1 MRKRGDILGWL
12 RRNASAKKGASAGPV
27 PRPRERPRDTGPADR
42 VRAPVPEERIVVYTD
57 GACAGNGRA
66 GARAGVGVF
75 FGAGD
80 PRNLSEAVPPSMCQT
95 NNVAE
100 VLAIVRAVEVLRERI
115 AGGAAVDLHSDSTYA
130 IRCCGE
136 YGRKLAANG
145 WRVKRKGKGRVFP
158 PNVEL
163 VRRAH
168 ELLRSCPS
176 VRIHHVRAHTGGAD
190 AHSVGNDAADRL
202 ANLAIGAADGACP
215 YADRRRR
222 PRPSPRAAIATA
234 AATAAAP
241 SGSGDRTYLAV
252 PYGQKEDCKAHG
264 GRWDPK
270 RRSWYAPPG
279 LGRAALAALTSRWPT
294 A

>member
-1 MRKRGDILGWL
+1 MRKRGNILRWL
-12 RRNASAKKGASAGPV
+12 RHNADQRGSSPPSGEGAP
-27 PRPRERPRDTGPADR
+27 R
-42 VRAPVPEERIVVYTD
+42 VRTTPPSGPLRAEGAPNKSRIVVYTD

-66 GARAGVGVF
+66 DARAGVGVY

-80 PRNLSEAVPPSMCQT
+80 PRNLSEAVPPSRRQT

-100 VLAIVRAVEVLRERI
+100 VLAVVRAVEVLRERI
-115 AGGAAVDLHSDSTYA
+115 AGGAAVDIHSDSTYA

-145 WRVKRKGKGRVFP
+145 WRVKRKGKGRVCP

-163 VRRAH
+163 VRRAY

-176 VRIHHVRAHTGGAD
+176 VRLHHVRAHTGGTD

-202 ANLAIGAADGACP
+202 ANLAIGVADGACP
-215 YADRRRR
+215 YANR
-222 PRPSPRAAIATA
+222 PRTVSRAPRAE
-234 AATAAAP
+234 
-241 SGSGDRTYLAV
+241 GRTYLEV
-252 PYGQKEDCKAHG
+252 PYPQKDDCKALG

-279 LGRAALAALTSRWPT
+279 LSRAALGELTSRWPK

>member
-1 MRKRGDILGWL
+1 MRRRGNLIQWL
-12 RRNASAKKGASAGPV
+12 RGNAPTIKGRAESGTDPV
-27 PRPRERPRDTGPADR
+27 RRPPTPPKPTAPPGR
-42 VRAPVPEERIVVYTD
+42 RATEERIVVYTD
-57 GACAGNGRA
+57 GASVGNGRA
-66 GARAGVGVF
+66 GARAGVGVY

-80 PRNLSEAVPPSMCQT
+80 PRNLSEVVPPSMRQT

-136 YGRKLAANG
+136 YGSKLAANG
-145 WRVKRKGKGRVFP
+145 WRVKRKGKGRVCP

-168 ELLRSCPS
+168 ALLQSCPS
-176 VRIHHVRAHTGGAD
+176 VRLHHVRAHTGGAD

-202 ANLAIGAADGACP
+202 ANLAIGVADGACP
-215 YADRRRR
+215 YAER
-222 PRPSPRAAIATA
+222 PRVRPPRTVSRALS
-234 AATAAAP
+234 AP
-241 SGSGDRTYLAV
+241 EAGRTYLAV
-252 PYGQKEDCKAHG
+252 PYAQKDDCKALG

-279 LGRAALAALTSRWPT
+279 LSRASLDELKSRWPK